1 MSEFLYK
8 VVKID
13 GKGFVCVALQEIK
26 PGTLIKI
33 IKERPQILVLG
44 QTGFMG
50 SEFGIFGGFGKV
62 RSSVFVGR
70 PGFERVQS
78 LSSKFVGFVRV

>member
-1 MSEFLYK
+1 MKVLYK

-33 IKERPQILVLG
+33 IKERPQIPTSV
-44 QTGFMG
+44 G
-50 SEFGIFGGFGKV
+50 SNPVCGFGV
-62 RSSVFVGR
+62 RDFWR
-70 PGFERVQS
+70 
-78 LSSKFVGFVRV
+78 VRVGS